1 MASSSSSLEQRKE
14 EIFEELRNDK
24 TVVLVGEHGI
34 GKTWMARETSDRAL
48 KENLFTK
55 TLWVFLNRKYN
66 SRSLHESIA
75 SQLSLV
81 SATVEWEVEDDNG
94 ETEKKYLED
103 LKQKISSTL
112 ARYKCLLVLDGEGNK
127 MTDAERSELK
137 TLLVSSC
144 CLLITTTNSISN
156 IFKDQSTVIEAPLM
170 AASSSMFVNPANIQ
184 SLVTVKLTK
193 DNYLLW
199 KTQVV
204 PYLRGQ
210 RLFGFVDGSNPPPP
224 ITIPNPETATS
235 SDTTAEIPNPKFT
248 TWYLQ
253 DQVVLSTLVSSLS
266 EGILAQM
273 VGLTTS
279 REVWL
284 SLEKLFSTH
293 STVRAIQTRQFMAT
307 TKKGNLSIFEYFQKM
322 KSFADTLAAIG
333 QPLLD
338 QEFTAYLLGGLDTT
352 YDAIVTSISTRI
364 DQMPTEEMFSHLLNF
379 ELRLEQHNSTL
390 EATIGS
396 AIVAT

>member
-1 MASSSSSLEQRKE
+1 
-14 EIFEELRNDK
+14 
-24 TVVLVGEHGI
+24 
-34 GKTWMARETSDRAL
+34 
-48 KENLFTK
+48 
-55 TLWVFLNRKYN
+55 
-66 SRSLHESIA
+66 
-75 SQLSLV
+75 
-81 SATVEWEVEDDNG
+81 
-94 ETEKKYLED
+94 
-103 LKQKISSTL
+103 
-112 ARYKCLLVLDGEGNK
+112 
-127 MTDAERSELK
+127 
-137 TLLVSSC
+137 
-144 CLLITTTNSISN
+144 
-156 IFKDQSTVIEAPLM
+156 M

-210 RLFGFVDGSNPPPP
+210 RIFGFVDGSNPPPP

-235 SDTTAEIPNPKFT
+235 SDTTAEIPNPKLT

-253 DQVVLSTLVSSLS
+253 DQVVLSTSVSSLS

-273 VGLTTS
+273 
-279 REVWL
+279 
-284 SLEKLFSTH
+284 
-293 STVRAIQTRQFMAT
+293 
-307 TKKGNLSIFEYFQKM
+307 KM

-390 EATIGS
+390 EATVGS
-396 AIVAT
+396 ANVATRQDLRSRDRKQHQYQRSSHLQYRGRGRHPRGRGNQFSSSGQFPPSQSNNPRPTC

>member
-1 MASSSSSLEQRKE
+1 
-14 EIFEELRNDK
+14 
-24 TVVLVGEHGI
+24 
-34 GKTWMARETSDRAL
+34 
-48 KENLFTK
+48 
-55 TLWVFLNRKYN
+55 
-66 SRSLHESIA
+66 
-75 SQLSLV
+75 
-81 SATVEWEVEDDNG
+81 
-94 ETEKKYLED
+94 
-103 LKQKISSTL
+103 
-112 ARYKCLLVLDGEGNK
+112 
-127 MTDAERSELK
+127 
-137 TLLVSSC
+137 
-144 CLLITTTNSISN
+144 
-156 IFKDQSTVIEAPLM
+156 M

-184 SLVTVKLTK
+184 SLVTMKLTK

-273 VGLTTS
+273 V
-279 REVWL
+279 
-284 SLEKLFSTH
+284 
-293 STVRAIQTRQFMAT
+293 
-307 TKKGNLSIFEYFQKM
+307 
-322 KSFADTLAAIG
+322 DTLAAIG
-333 QPLLD
+333 QSLLD

-352 YDAIVTSISTRI
+352 YDAIVTSISTCI
-364 DQMPTEEMFSHLLNF
+364 DQIPTEEMFSHLLNF

-390 EATIGS
+390 EATVES
-396 AIVAT
+396 ANVARYHGRYPYKDISHDSVQHQSRP